1 MDKVMPMAFIV
12 VRIRGIPDVRHDIR
26 ETLKRLRINKKF
38 HATIVPDTPAY
49 RGMLFKAKDYIAYG
63 PADKETV
70 KEMLLKRGRLIGN
83 KPLTEEYIKDTF
95 SMDLD
100 QLAEK
105 LANGELK
112 LTELKNV
119 KPVFRL
125 HPPRGGF
132 KRSTKKLVQAG
143 GELGYREDISSLIL
157 RML

>member
-1 MDKVMPMAFIV
+1 MSMAFIV
-12 VRIRGIPDVRHDIR
+12 VRIRGIPDVRYDIR
-26 ETLKRLRINKKF
+26 ETLKRLRLIKKF
-38 HATIVPDTPAY
+38 HATIVPDTPTY

-83 KPLTEEYIKDTF
+83 KPLTEEYIKNTL
-95 SMDLD
+95 SMDVD

-105 LANGELK
+105 LASGELK
-112 LTELKNV
+112 LTDLKNV

-132 KRSTKKLVQAG
+132 KRSIKKLVQAG